1 MKTALVTGGAKRIGS
16 EIVKILHKNNFNVI
30 IHYFNS
36 KDLALKLAKEL
47 NTKRKNSASTIKLEL
62 SDINAIKKFS
72 KTINKLDLIVNN
84 ASVFYPT
91 KIDDIDKDTYKDIID
106 VNLTA
111 PFFISVFLAPILKK
125 TKGVIIN
132 IIDIHSE
139 RPLKNYPIYNISKSA
154 LAMMTKTLALELAP
168 DIRVCGV
175 SPGSIVWPQ
184 KITNQEKN
192 NILKKIALGAQGN
205 LQDIA
210 YAVLFLATA
219 KYITGQIINVD
230 GGRTLNQ

>member
-1 MKTALVTGGAKRIGS
+1 
-16 EIVKILHKNNFNVI
+16 
-30 IHYFNS
+30 
-36 KDLALKLAKEL
+36 
-47 NTKRKNSASTIKLEL
+47 
-62 SDINAIKKFS
+62 
-72 KTINKLDLIVNN
+72 
-84 ASVFYPT
+84 
-91 KIDDIDKDTYKDIID
+91 
-106 VNLTA
+106 
-111 PFFISVFLAPILKK
+111 
-125 TKGVIIN
+125 
-132 IIDIHSE
+132 
-139 RPLKNYPIYNISKSA
+139 
-154 LAMMTKTLALELAP
+154 MMTKTLALELAP
-168 DIRVCGV
+168 DVRVCGV